1 MHTVGDATSSVPAFL
16 GKLWKLVEDPSTNHL
31 ISWNSNGLSFTIRDQ
46 ARFARELLPLYY
58 KHNNMASF
66 VRQLNMYGF
75 HKVVSVDSGGLK
87 VDKDEME
94 FAHMY
99 FLQGQEFLLE
109 HIKRKIPI
117 SKQEETKHPKPEVL
131 SRVLADVRSMKGK
144 QENVDSRLNTM
155 KRENEALWR
164 EVASL
169 RQKHMKQQQI
179 VNKLIQ
185 FLISIV
191 QPNGRAGLG
200 LKRRYPLM
208 LGEGIRST
216 NSSTPAKGTE
226 RKREEKLNYESLK
239 DLDESEANDIPTI
252 SIIPSPKGPII
263 HDVTDIDEG
272 STADLIANSNDLDT
286 EQLEEVAEVESDGKP
301 LEVFFPM
308 AQISELPVSV
318 DSVEQADEVP
328 AEEEE
333 ILEDDLNTEQPDFNT
348 MVQMEAGTSNGGSGI
363 LDRSAMTSPLSPDL
377 LMAVDPREVNSGA
390 LLTFEENRKEKANGR
405 GKSVVKNQ
413 DRTVVSENPS
423 VLEREE
429 LDSHLDTM
437 QVDLEQLREVL
448 SLQGNPLDAS
458 TLLGVCDSLG
468 LNFEPTLDSCNWAGY
483 PATWNRRGIPP
494 DSSPS
499 LTSLLEHQMLPK
511 LFSAD
516 DSLPSNSYLSMD
528 MDMFKNP
535 SQGAI
540 LGNEVI
546 AYNDASFFE
555 MVEDYG
561 DGHLDDRTARD
572 LADEADVKET
582 ADLFDLLDDPSQ
594 ATVSSA
600 KKKKRN

>member
-458 TLLGVCDSLG
+458 TLLG
-468 LNFEPTLDSCNWAGY
+468 
-483 PATWNRRGIPP
+483 
-494 DSSPS
+494 
-499 LTSLLEHQMLPK
+499 

>member
-31 ISWNSNGLSFTIRDQ
+31 ISWNSNGMSFTIRDQ

-117 SKQEETKHPKPEVL
+117 SKQEETKHTKPEVL

-208 LGEGIRST
+208 LGEAVRSTT
-216 NSSTPAKGTE
+216 NSSTTE
-226 RKREEKLNYESLK
+226 K
-239 DLDESEANDIPTI
+239 DLEDSAVSGNPNVSD
-252 SIIPSPKGPII
+252 IPSPKGPII
-263 HDVTDIDEG
+263 HDVTDIDE
-272 STADLIANSNDLDT
+272 SSCADLIGNCNELDADQMDEIT
-286 EQLEEVAEVESDGKP
+286 EVVPNEKSPEI
-301 LEVFFPM
+301 FFPM
-308 AQISELPVSV
+308 AQISELPI
-318 DSVEQADEVP
+318 SVESTEHEEEVP
-328 AEEEE
+328 AEEAV
-333 ILEDDLNTEQPDFNT
+333 EDGLGVENPDFNT
-348 MVQMEAGTSNGGSGI
+348 MVQMEAGTSNSGSGI
-363 LDRSAMTSPLSPDL
+363 LESSAMASPMSPDL

-390 LLTFEENRKEKANGR
+390 LLSFEENRKEKGGR

-413 DRTVVSENPS
+413 ERSVASTESN
-423 VLEREE
+423 VLESREE
-429 LDSHLDTM
+429 LDNHLDTM

-483 PATWNRRGIPP
+483 SATWNRRGIPS

-499 LTSLLEHQMLPK
+499 LASLLEHQMLPK

-516 DSLPSNSYLSMD
+516 DTLPSNGYLSMD

-546 AYNDASFFE
+546 AYNDASFFD
-555 MVEDYG
+555 MVDDYG
-561 DGHLDDRTARD
+561 DGQMAGDRTTRD
-572 LADEADVKET
+572 LEDDSIVKDT
-582 ADLFDLLDDPSQ
+582 TDLFDLLDDPPQ
-594 ATVSSA
+594 PTTAIPPTTVSAA

>member
-1 MHTVGDATSSVPAFL
+1 MHTVGDASSSVPAFL

-458 TLLGVCDSLG
+458 TLLG
-468 LNFEPTLDSCNWAGY
+468 
-483 PATWNRRGIPP
+483 
-494 DSSPS
+494 
-499 LTSLLEHQMLPK
+499 